1 MLPILLSPPKKISSR
16 CQDERHPFE
25 GIGALSAGASS
36 RLLQDGTFDRK
47 TLLHT
52 SRFHTPFLKLP
63 KWWYVGHEFH
73 VFFSKSGENFQKVL
87 LLGMFVGACRTI
99 PKLNGQR
106 SWTCSSSHSPP
117 PQWEG
122 PPSRLGGE
130 GHGAR
135 MTQVWCFLASS
146 QGWDWWWYTAIELS
160 GSCFSVWCSQFFQ
173 SCPAVRFFHEEW
185 WFICL
190 SWRAELKHT

>member
-1 MLPILLSPPKKISSR
+1 MNVAHSFVAPQKKIQVAARMSAILLKALVPSVPALPRGSCRTEHSIGRHYFIHPGFIPLSSN
-16 CQDERHPFE
+16 CQNGDMLDMSFM
-25 GIGALSAGASS
+25 
-36 RLLQDGTFDRK
+36 
-47 TLLHT
+47 
-52 SRFHTPFLKLP
+52 
-63 KWWYVGHEFH
+63 
-73 VFFSKSGENFQKVL
+73 FFSKSGENFQKVL

-146 QGWDWWWYTAIELS
+146 QG
-160 GSCFSVWCSQFFQ
+160 
-173 SCPAVRFFHEEW
+173 
-185 WFICL
+185 
-190 SWRAELKHT
+190 